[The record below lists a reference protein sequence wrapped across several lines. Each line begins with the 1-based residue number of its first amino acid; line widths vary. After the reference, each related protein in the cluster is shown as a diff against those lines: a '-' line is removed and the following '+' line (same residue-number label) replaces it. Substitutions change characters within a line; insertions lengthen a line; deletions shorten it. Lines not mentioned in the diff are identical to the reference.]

1 LQSLINAIRA
11 TGSTNI
17 IWAGPPWYS
26 GNINMW
32 LQMGLTDPTHELGA
46 TFHGYGYKGGFAAF
60 QTVQAAGY
68 PILATELGTLA
79 NIPSSYVQFRENG
92 IGYTWWSGSGCG
104 QWDNYCSQT
113 PDQIAAVMANN
124 PPWTNNGAPTRPDR
138 IEVMGAGTPRPRVGT
153 YHKAARACAVTGAQN
168 GR

>member
-1 LQSLINAIRA
+1 VQSGSPKPPAHRMRMGLCKQNRLIGVERASQSLLEQNSLAPLALQPKGRDRA
-11 TGSTNI
+11 ARAFSGRDGCSHPR
-17 IWAGPPWYS
+17 AG
-26 GNINMW
+26 
-32 LQMGLTDPTHELGA
+32 T
-46 TFHGYGYKGGFAAF
+46 
-60 QTVQAAGY
+60 
-68 PILATELGTLA
+68 
-79 NIPSSYVQFRENG
+79 
-92 IGYTWWSGSGCG
+92 TWWSGSACG